1 MSNFFIHRPVFAWVL
16 AILISFFGLLAL
28 PNMSVEQ
35 YPDVAPPAI
44 TISATYPGASAEEV
58 SRSVISLIEDELN
71 GADGLLYY
79 SSTADAGGRAGVVVT
94 FEPGTD
100 HDMAQVDVQNRVSN
114 IESSLPQAVLE
125 QGIRYSKGLTNFLMI
140 VSMTSD
146 NPNVDDASVAD
157 YITRNV
163 QNNISRLDGVG
174 NFQLFAAPRAMRI
187 WVDPNKLT
195 GYDMTMMDVN
205 QALRSQNVLIP
216 AGILGAPPTAEGLTT
231 TAITSA
237 NGELTS
243 VEEFNNV
250 VLRANPDGS
259 MVRLRDVARI
269 EIGSSSYNFS
279 GKLNGKPVA
288 TFAINLSSGANALA
302 TAELVKAEMEEL
314 SQYFPDGISYSIP
327 YDTTPY
333 VDQSIQKVFHT
344 LIEAIILVFIVMFI
358 FLQNFRY
365 TVIPAMVVPIAL
377 LGTLAVLWAMGFSIN
392 TMTLFAMV
400 LSIGILVDDAI
411 VVVENVERI
420 MMEEKIPPLQAT
432 IKAMPQIGGAIVGI
446 TLVLVTVFLPLAFMS
461 GSSGIIYRQFAV
473 TMAVSIAFSGFFAL
487 TFTPA
492 LCATFLKPITVDS
505 HDRKGFFGWFNRNF
519 DRLTESYTG
528 SVAGMV
534 KRGGRMMLI
543 YLALAIGAL
552 WFFVRMPGSFLPDED
567 QGVVITNVEL
577 ASGVSAERTEA
588 VLDEARAFLSQE
600 DAVEHVV
607 SIRGFSFNGTGINA
621 GIIFSPLK
629 DFNERTTTAQ
639 DISARATGAL
649 LFGVPDATMFS
660 VIPPPI
666 PSLGNASGFDMY
678 LQDRG
683 TLGVNEL
690 RAQADQ
696 LVALANENPKLSDV
710 RIASLGAGPA
720 LEIKVDRAKAMTY
733 GVNFAD
739 LAQVLSTATGGSYL
753 GKFPNLGRMQ
763 DIWVQAENHH
773 RRSPEDMLNLKVRN
787 IGGELV
793 ELSNFMDIR
802 WSLAQSLVQRYNS
815 YYAVNINGAAA
826 PGVANGEAMAEI
838 ERLIRDNLSADIGF
852 EWTGLSYQEVQAG
865 NQAPVLMILSLF
877 VVFLVLAA
885 LYESWSI
892 PLSAVLIVPLGVLG
906 SVAFAYIFNLSNDI
920 YFQVGIVTVIGLATK
935 NAILIVEFAKDAV
948 AIGQPLFESTVRA
961 ARLRLRPILM
971 TSFAF
976 ILGVTPLMLAS
987 GAGAAG
993 QRTLGTGVVG
1003 GMIAATIFSIFFVP
1017 VFFSVV
1023 LKFFKTKPKLLGAQV
1038 EEFEVEAQK
1047 RQQKDM
1053 IYSEAYTDVD
1063 ADKNEFVVEG
1073 AESAHSPEAQNKK
1086 DEE

>member
-79 SSTADAGGRAGVVVT
+79 SSTADAGGRAEVVVT

-446 TLVLVTVFLPLAFMS
+446 TLVLVTLYLPKDIMS
-461 GSSGIIYRQFAV
+461 GTTGII
-473 TMAVSIAFSGFFAL
+473 
-487 TFTPA
+487 
-492 LCATFLKPITVDS
+492 
-505 HDRKGFFGWFNRNF
+505 
-519 DRLTESYTG
+519 
-528 SVAGMV
+528 
-534 KRGGRMMLI
+534 
-543 YLALAIGAL
+543 
-552 WFFVRMPGSFLPDED
+552 
-567 QGVVITNVEL
+567 
-577 ASGVSAERTEA
+577 
-588 VLDEARAFLSQE
+588 
-600 DAVEHVV
+600 
-607 SIRGFSFNGTGINA
+607 
-621 GIIFSPLK
+621 
-629 DFNERTTTAQ
+629 
-639 DISARATGAL
+639 
-649 LFGVPDATMFS
+649 
-660 VIPPPI
+660 
-666 PSLGNASGFDMY
+666 
-678 LQDRG
+678 
-683 TLGVNEL
+683 
-690 RAQADQ
+690 
-696 LVALANENPKLSDV
+696 
-710 RIASLGAGPA
+710 
-720 LEIKVDRAKAMTY
+720 
-733 GVNFAD
+733 
-739 LAQVLSTATGGSYL
+739 
-753 GKFPNLGRMQ
+753 
-763 DIWVQAENHH
+763 
-773 RRSPEDMLNLKVRN
+773 
-787 IGGELV
+787 
-793 ELSNFMDIR
+793 
-802 WSLAQSLVQRYNS
+802 
-815 YYAVNINGAAA
+815 
-826 PGVANGEAMAEI
+826 
-838 ERLIRDNLSADIGF
+838 
-852 EWTGLSYQEVQAG
+852 
-865 NQAPVLMILSLF
+865 
-877 VVFLVLAA
+877 
-885 LYESWSI
+885 
-892 PLSAVLIVPLGVLG
+892 
-906 SVAFAYIFNLSNDI
+906 
-920 YFQVGIVTVIGLATK
+920 
-935 NAILIVEFAKDAV
+935 
-948 AIGQPLFESTVRA
+948 
-961 ARLRLRPILM
+961 
-971 TSFAF
+971 
-976 ILGVTPLMLAS
+976 
-987 GAGAAG
+987 
-993 QRTLGTGVVG
+993 
-1003 GMIAATIFSIFFVP
+1003 
-1017 VFFSVV
+1017 
-1023 LKFFKTKPKLLGAQV
+1023 
-1038 EEFEVEAQK
+1038 
-1047 RQQKDM
+1047 
-1053 IYSEAYTDVD
+1053 
-1063 ADKNEFVVEG
+1063 
-1073 AESAHSPEAQNKK
+1073 
-1086 DEE
+1086 